1 MMRNVAR
8 LSNAARSFWRGWD
21 EQDIVR
27 LGEKLYDPAAYRGG
41 VLRITEREYRAL
53 PEYNRR
59 ILATTPG
66 AVSHPLLVWVGRRGL
81 RQSHRAGKPS

>member
-1 MMRNVAR
+1 MRYVTR

-21 EQDIVR
+21 EQDLVR

-41 VLRITEREYRAL
+41 VLGITEREYRAL

-59 ILATTPG
+59 VLATTLG

-81 RQSHRAGKPS
+81 RRSRRAGKPS

>member
-1 MMRNVAR
+1 MRYVTR

-21 EQDIVR
+21 EQDLVR

-59 ILATTPG
+59 VLATTPG

-81 RQSHRAGKPS
+81 RRSRRAGKPS

>member
-1 MMRNVAR
+1 MMRYVAR
-8 LSNAARSFWRGWD
+8 LSDAARSFWRGWD
-21 EQDIVR
+21 EQDLVR

-41 VLRITEREYRAL
+41 VLGITEREYRAL

-59 ILATTPG
+59 VLATTPG

-81 RQSHRAGKPS
+81 RRSRRAGKPS